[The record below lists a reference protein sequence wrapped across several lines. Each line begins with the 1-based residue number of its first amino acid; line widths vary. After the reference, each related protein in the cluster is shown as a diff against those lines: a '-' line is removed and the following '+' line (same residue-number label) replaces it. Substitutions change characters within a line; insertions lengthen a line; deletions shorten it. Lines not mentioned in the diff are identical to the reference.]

1 MAFADSWQPMR
12 LPLHPIERAQ
22 PLLGTVV
29 RIRVEGLEEALGHT
43 VISHA
48 FGIIADVHRLMSFHE
63 PDSEISRL
71 NREAW
76 RAATRIHV
84 HTRRVLEKAL
94 DVASVSGG
102 LFDPTIAPML
112 VESGLLPTPDART
125 PDPGATWRDISLAE
139 DGTVAFG
146 KPLWI
151 DLGGIA
157 KGYAVDCAMAHI
169 STYRPA
175 RACVEAG
182 GDLKLYGEG
191 PEPVYLAAP
200 AVADSVPVLKVE
212 NAAVA
217 SSGSQVPDDRE
228 GAPVSPHVDTRAR
241 GYCRTDRF
249 VTVAAPHCID
259 ADALTKVV
267 MAGGIAAAPALE
279 RYQAQAFLYE
289 HASWI
294 RIPDGS
300 PSDCC

>member
-1 MAFADSWQPMR
+1 
-12 LPLHPIERAQ
+12 
-22 PLLGTVV
+22 
-29 RIRVEGLEEALGHT
+29 VEGLEEALGHA

-63 PDSEISRL
+63 PDSEVSRL

-76 RAATRIHV
+76 RTPTQIHG
-84 HTRRVLEKAL
+84 HTRQVLEKAL
-94 DVASVSGG
+94 DMAAVSGG
-102 LFDPTIAPML
+102 LFDPTIAPVL
-112 VESGLLPTPDART
+112 VESGLLPMPDAHA
-125 PDPGATWRDISLAE
+125 PDPGATWRDISLGE

-151 DLGGIA
+151 DFGGIA

-169 STYRPA
+169 STYRPV

-182 GDLKLYGEG
+182 GDLKLYGAG

-200 AVADSVPVLKVE
+200 GIVDSLPVLTVE

-217 SSGSQVPDDRE
+217 SSGSQVPYDRE
-228 GAPVSPHVDTRAR
+228 GEPVSPHVDTRTR

-249 VTVAAPHCID
+249 VTVAAPQCTD

-279 RYQAQAFLYE
+279 HYQAQAFLCE
-289 HASWI
+289 QSSWI
-294 RIPDGS
+294 RIPDGV
-300 PSDCC
+300 PSDRG